1 MSVSSEGK
9 ETTAI
14 YCILTV
20 ILAPKL
26 DKKLLQRVTLKKII
40 IKVKF
45 PSCKFPS
52 IGCKKTDIKNNQIV
66 NIFLPE
72 EGKTISL
79 FPSHLFIYCLVHLL
93 LAIQHPK
100 LTCCENKQKN

>member
-79 FPSHLFIYCLVHLL
+79 FPFPFIYLL
-93 LAIQHPK
+93 SCTPFTSYTASKTYL
-100 LTCCENKQKN
+100 L